1 MQTQIYPS
9 TLNLHTEKLEKLV
22 EDLESK
28 FPNTPIHPKEEI
40 NAIMYKAGQA
50 SVVAYVKQLLDE
62 YMCIFSIETGK
73 TAGTPAIAP
82 SIPQDTGL
90 PDAKPTIAPDE
101 VASVKY
107 GTSKKESGPSGANR
121 TGTDALK
128 INLDDTSGASTGGV
142 NTNV

>member
-9 TLNLHTEKLEKLV
+9 TLNLHTENLEKLV

-62 YMCIFSIETGK
+62 
-73 TAGTPAIAP
+73 
-82 SIPQDTGL
+82 
-90 PDAKPTIAPDE
+90 
-101 VASVKY
+101 
-107 GTSKKESGPSGANR
+107 
-121 TGTDALK
+121 
-128 INLDDTSGASTGGV
+128 
-142 NTNV
+142 